1 MTSRT
6 SRHSE
11 ASPTCHPRRGGFTLV
26 ELLVVISIIV
36 LMAAMAIP
44 SVLRVR
50 RQIARGQSLALINL
64 LDGAVRQYRN
74 DFDEVPPSDAEPY
87 RADDSDAFDLE
98 GRHLLVFLLT
108 GYAGDPGE
116 SGSPADGSR
125 PMIVDDGKSGWGLRT
140 RLRGK
145 VYGPYNGAENVDRET
160 AADPNSDDLPEAYA
174 FVDTFGNEVYYYRY
188 DDRDDTYHADHNTDG
203 PALDGG
209 ADVDDYVQD
218 PDGELLRRDYILC
231 TRGPDL
237 KWGSRDPSTGE
248 RAFYQTYPAVDDVTN
263 FLEEQ

>member
-1 MTSRT
+1 MISRT
-6 SRHSE
+6 SRQPE
-11 ASPTCHPRRGGFTLV
+11 ASPTSHPGRGGFTLI

-87 RADDSDAFDLE
+87 RADDSEAFDLE

-108 GYAGDPGE
+108 GYAGDPGTA
-116 SGSPADGSR
+116 GSPADNA
-125 PMIVDDGKSGWGLRT
+125 PLIVDDGKSGWGLRT
-140 RLRGK
+140 QMRGQ
-145 VYGPYNGAENVDRET
+145 VYGPYNGAENADRET

-188 DDRDDTYHADHNTDG
+188 DDREDTYHADHNTDG

-209 ADVDDYVQD
+209 ADVDDYVQGT
-218 PDGELLRRDYILC
+218 DGEPLRRDYILC

-237 KWGSRDPSTGE
+237 KWGSMDSATGL
-248 RAFYQTYPAVDDVTN
+248 RAFYLTNPAVDDVTN